1 MFLFLFVKLSI
12 ITIGESNEPAK
23 LNTNEQAKEL
33 SADDLFSVNTTLGT
47 IVGKT
52 VIFEGI
58 LVDTFLGIPFAQPPT
73 GVNRFKKPIDIKP
86 WSDTLYALNQ
96 PPACPQ
102 LVLPWSELMKTSG
115 NESEDC
121 LYLNIHVPR
130 MNISENIHNGNISNM
145 NVSRNEKLSVIVFI
159 HGGGYIHGSI
169 GQKNWYQHDPTP
181 LAATKNVIIVA
192 VAYRIGL
199 LGFLSS
205 KGIDTKDNEEAP
217 GNAGLHDQVMAIKW
231 VKEHIASFG
240 GMKKYSRF
248 FFASN
253 FF

>member
-1 MFLFLFVKLSI
+1 MFLILFIKYNLLLI
-12 ITIGESNEPAK
+12 ANANE
-23 LNTNEQAKEL
+23 LVNEK
-33 SADDLFSVNTTLGT
+33 SADGLPSVHTKLGT

-52 VIFEGI
+52 FIFEGI
-58 LVDTFLGIPFAQPPT
+58 PVDTFLGIPFAQPPT
-73 GVNRFKKPIDIKP
+73 GVNRFKKPIGIKP
-86 WSDTLYALNQ
+86 WSDIVYALNQ

-102 LVLPWSELMKTSG
+102 LVLPSSELMKTSG

-130 MNISENIHNGNISNM
+130 MNISENISNGNVSNM
-145 NVSRNEKLSVIVFI
+145 NVSRNEKLSVIVFL

-169 GQKNWYQHDPTP
+169 GQKNWFQHDPTP
-181 LAATKNVIIVA
+181 LAATGNVIIVA
-192 VAYRIGL
+192 AAYRLGL

-205 KGIDTKDNEEAP
+205 KGIDTKDHEEAP

-240 GMKKYSRF
+240 GMKKYSHF
-248 FFASN
+248 FFSIEL